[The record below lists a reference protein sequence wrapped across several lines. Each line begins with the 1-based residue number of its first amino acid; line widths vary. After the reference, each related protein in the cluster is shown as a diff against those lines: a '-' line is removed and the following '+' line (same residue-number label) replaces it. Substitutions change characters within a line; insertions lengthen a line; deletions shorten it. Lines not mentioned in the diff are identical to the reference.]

1 MANEIAR
8 TLRKTMT
15 RQEVKLWL
23 HLRELRKQGF
33 HFRRQVP
40 IDGYIVDFAC
50 FHPKVA
56 IEVDGSQHSRPLH
69 NKRDAARDIFL
80 TETGFKVLRVW
91 NNDVD
96 QNLDGVLTLLLAEL
110 ESA

>member
-8 TLRKTMT
+8 KLRRTMT
-15 RQEVKLWL
+15 KQELKLWL

-50 FHPKVA
+50 YHPKVA
-56 IEVDGSQHSRPLH
+56 IEIDGGQHSPTAGQTR
-69 NKRDAARDIFL
+69 
-80 TETGFKVLRVW
+80 FK
-91 NNDVD
+91 
-96 QNLDGVLTLLLAEL
+96 T
-110 ESA
+110 